1 MAAAT
6 VQVFVCV
13 HYTIVNGCDGITAS
27 EGVEQVFGVVVSV
40 AFQKF
45 RLPVSVYDDRT
56 QHSDSDV
63 IEVTAFDFA
72 RCHSCRSVSGVF
84 GRPLRGIQ

>member
-27 EGVEQVFGVVVSV
+27 EGVKQVFGVVVTVSHSRSSV
-40 AFQKF
+40 CQ
-45 RLPVSVYDDRT
+45 
-56 QHSDSDV
+56 
-63 IEVTAFDFA
+63 
-72 RCHSCRSVSGVF
+72 
-84 GRPLRGIQ
+84 